1 MAGGSWRH
9 NRLADLFKLEHGS
22 GGLGTVAETP
32 VRSAAEKRKSGDIGD
47 MAFHFGGRK
56 KKTRVGL

>member
-9 NRLADLFKLEHGS
+9 NRLADLFQFECGS
-22 GGLGTVAETP
+22 GGPGSAVETP
-32 VRSAAEKRKSGDIGD
+32 VRSAAEKRKSGDLGD